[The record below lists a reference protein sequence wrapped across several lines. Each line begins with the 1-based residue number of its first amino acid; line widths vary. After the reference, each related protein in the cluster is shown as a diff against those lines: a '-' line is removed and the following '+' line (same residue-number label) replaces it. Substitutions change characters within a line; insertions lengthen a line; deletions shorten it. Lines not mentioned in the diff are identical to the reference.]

1 MQLLH
6 LPLKSHVVAK
16 REAILNPVPKQW
28 IFRVTGANQN
38 ARNLLSTDFVSTN
51 GACLP
56 RIFIKCNPKLQCL
69 IKKFRSCF
77 SWYFRFF
84 IYCTSLL
91 LLLLWSSSKNLT
103 NKRNAKN
110 NVKAGQNAIKVFNN
124 NNSIQIRK
132 KTVKKRFTDGSLS
145 RFYAI
150 WSWCKERKRRYWKIR
165 DINCIRK
172 KRSVANLKINV

>member
-1 MQLLH
+1 MLSRNEKPFWIPSQNSEYSELREPIRTRENCY
-6 LPLKSHVVAK
+6 PL
-16 REAILNPVPKQW
+16 IL
-28 IFRVTGANQN
+28 
-38 ARNLLSTDFVSTN
+38 
-51 GACLP
+51 
-56 RIFIKCNPKLQCL
+56 CNHKLQCL

-91 LLLLWSSSKNLT
+91 LLLLWSSRKNLT
-103 NKRNAKN
+103 NKRNSKN
-110 NVKAGQNAIKVFNN
+110 SVKAGQNAIKVLNN

-172 KRSVANLKINV
+172 KRSVTNLKINV